1 MKQFYFYE
9 IVNFQVGGMFTAAQ
23 IVAQGTITWLYLLNS
38 IVIKEAF
45 QILFAGTFCPK
56 NVA

>member
-1 MKQFYFYE
+1 MKLS
-9 IVNFQVGGMFTAAQ
+9 ILQVGGMFTAAQ

-45 QILFAGTFCPK
+45 QILFGGFWG
-56 NVA
+56 